1 MIPLNDIEENEIYR
15 LNQMPELMSALKK
28 VFLNTFIRGKHLER
42 DNVSLLAAQRIAI
55 DLLEDSFEEV
65 AKIRPKEERAS
76 EGINPAI

>member
-1 MIPLNDIEENEIYR
+1 MIELNDIEESEIYR

-28 VFLNTFIRGKHLER
+28 VFLNTFIRAKSLQR

-55 DLLEDSFEEV
+55 DLLEDSFEEL
-65 AKIRPKEERAS
+65 AKIRPKEEGTS